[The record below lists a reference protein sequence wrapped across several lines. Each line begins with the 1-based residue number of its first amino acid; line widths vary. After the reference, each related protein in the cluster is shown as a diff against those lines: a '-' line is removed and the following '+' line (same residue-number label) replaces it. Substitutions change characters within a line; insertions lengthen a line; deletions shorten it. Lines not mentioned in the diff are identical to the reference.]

1 MEIGLSRI
9 PAAFAPSPTAP
20 PRTHHL
26 PLSPRRAR
34 CSHHTL
40 SPPRPPSPPHR
51 RALSGAP
58 RPRGALGFQ
67 GGGKPCPPRGGPF
80 LWGSRAPRSALGSPR
95 SLQRGAVAQ
104 REGGWGGWGPS
115 PGSSRA
121 PRPLVLPPPERPAQ
135 PGRAGGLGAGAA
147 GGGRSRPTATGGRG
161 GPGGAG
167 RDSMAAPAPGS
178 AAAPAASG
186 PRPAALFPGAGS
198 GPGSA
203 RPPAA
208 GAGRGVGVGPPG
220 ARETCPG
227 AAGGTRG
234 HGGEIKGPGA
244 AALLAPGRVRR
255 SCFASLH
262 VSLPHSLL
270 PSFLRAQRRAHGPQ
284 PPSPRALRS
293 RRGSAR

>member
-40 SPPRPPSPPHR
+40 SPPRPPLPPTSPGPER
-51 RALSGAP
+51 RPPATGCSGVSGRGEALPAQGWP
-58 RPRGALGFQ
+58 FPLGE
-67 GGGKPCPPRGGPF
+67 PCPSQCPR
-80 LWGSRAPRSALGSPR
+80 
-95 SLQRGAVAQ
+95 VAQ
-104 REGGWGGWGPS
+104 IPAARGRGSTGGGWGGWGPS